1 MALPKWSNE
10 NLQIL
15 QVGEKSIAIPP
26 RTGVMPS
33 ILAIQMHPKYW
44 EDPDRWNPKRW
55 VAASST
61 SLKSTSDLAKTLR
74 SECVV
79 KPVQSTYFPWSDG
92 PQNCPGE
99 KFAQVEFVAVLAILL
114 RDHRVSVVQVG
125 NETIDEARER
135 ALAVTQDCNMELL
148 LRMRDADRV
157 RLRWRK
163 V

>member
-10 NLQIL
+10 KSQNLR
-15 QVGEKSIAIPP
+15 VGEKSIVIPP
-26 RTGVMPS
+26 CTGVMPS

-55 VAASST
+55 IST
-61 SLKSTSDLAKTLR
+61 TCSTPPADLASQLR
-74 SECVV
+74 AETFV
-79 KPVQSTYFPWSDG
+79 KPLQSTFFPWSDG

-99 KFAQVEFVAVLAILL
+99 KFSQVEFVAVLAVLFHN
-114 RDHRVSVVQVG
+114 HRVSVVQVG
-125 NETIDEARER
+125 NETAHEATER

-148 LRMRDADRV
+148 LRMQDADQV
-157 RLRWRK
+157 RLRWKK